1 MNILFH
7 LTVPPSARAECDAV
21 VQEVHALHSRFGGV
35 IDHLYPGRRP
45 GTRFPRRFWGVMR
58 WPLLRWAERRAV
70 IHHIYNPDPYPFA
83 ILRWLR
89 RPVIYTISAGIQAR
103 DAANA
108 RELARRVHTLVVA
121 TEQERDRLRGWG
133 IENARVVRPGID
145 LARFSPAPPPPD
157 LPPTLLM
164 GSAPWT
170 REQFRTKG
178 VDALLALARRWPEL
192 HLVFLWR
199 GILYEE
205 MMRRVRASGL
215 SDRVEVINERTD
227 VNAVLARVHAAVILT
242 TEDALIKAY
251 PHSLLEALA
260 AGRPVLV
267 SRRVP
272 ISRDVQEA
280 DCGIVLEDVEISS
293 LARALRALLA
303 DYEAYARRAADLSAT
318 FSQQRLLAE
327 YGAIYRAAHEVT
339 GDTEGD
345 ANG

>member
-1 MNILFH
+1 MEMNILYH

-21 VQEVHALHSRFGGV
+21 VQEVRALQAHFGGA
-35 IDHLYPGRRP
+35 IDHLYPGRAP
-45 GTRFPRRFWGVMR
+45 GTRFPRRFWGMMR

-83 ILRWLR
+83 VLRGLQ

-108 RELARRVHTLVVA
+108 RELARRVRTLVVA
-121 TEQERDRLRGWG
+121 TEQDRARLRGWG
-133 IENARVVRPGID
+133 IENVHVVRPGID
-145 LARFSPAPPPPD
+145 LTRFSPAPPPAD

-205 MMRRVRASGL
+205 MLRRVRASGL
-215 SDRVEVINERTD
+215 SDRVEIINERVD
-227 VNAVLARVHAAVILT
+227 VSSVLARVHAAVILT

-267 SRRVP
+267 SHSVLMATEVVQRGYGVAIDKVDETHVQRAVKRLF
-272 ISRDVQEA
+272 RDYPNYRQQA
-280 DCGIVLEDVEISS
+280 LGFDKHNFTLEKM
-293 LARALRALLA
+293 LAS
-303 DYEAYARRAADLSAT
+303 YAK
-318 FSQQRLLAE
+318 
-327 YGAIYRAAHEVT
+327 IYRIFVDDGALI
-339 GDTEGD
+339 
-345 ANG
+345 

>member
-1 MNILFH
+1 MNILYH

-21 VQEVHALHSRFGGV
+21 VQEVRALQAHFGGA
-35 IDHLYPGRRP
+35 IDHLYPGRQP
-45 GTRFPRRFWGVMR
+45 GARFPRRFWGMMR

-83 ILRWLR
+83 ILRGLR
-89 RPVIYTISAGIQAR
+89 CPVIYTISAGIQAR

-108 RELARRVHTLVVA
+108 RELAQRVQTLVVA
-121 TEQERDRLRGWG
+121 TERERERLRGWS

-145 LARFSPAPPPPD
+145 LTRFSPAPPPAA

-178 VDALLALARRWPEL
+178 VDALLALAQRWPEL

-205 MMRRVRASGL
+205 MMRRVRATGL
-215 SDRVEVINERTD
+215 SDRVEVINERVD
-227 VNAVLARVHAAVILT
+227 VSAVLARVHAAVILT
-242 TEDALIKAY
+242 TEEALIKAY

-260 AGRPVLV
+260 AGRPV
-267 SRRVP
+267 
-272 ISRDVQEA
+272 
-280 DCGIVLEDVEISS
+280 IV
-293 LARALRALLA
+293 
-303 DYEAYARRAADLSAT
+303 
-318 FSQQRLLAE
+318 
-327 YGAIYRAAHEVT
+327 
-339 GDTEGD
+339 
-345 ANG
+345 

>member
-1 MNILFH
+1 MDILYH
-7 LTVPPSARAECDAV
+7 LTVPPSAHAECDAV
-21 VQEVHALHSRFGGV
+21 VQEVRALQSHFGGA

-45 GTRFPRRFWGVMR
+45 GARFPRRFWGLMR

-83 ILRWLR
+83 VVRGLQ
-89 RPVIYTISAGIQAR
+89 RPVIYTISAGVQAR

-145 LARFSPAPPPPD
+145 LARFSPAPPPDD

-178 VDALLALARRWPEL
+178 VDALLALAQRWPEL

-205 MMRRVRASGL
+205 MLRRVRAAGL
-215 SDRVEVINERTD
+215 SARVEVINERVD
-227 VNAVLARVHAAVILT
+227 VAAVLARVHAAVILT

-267 SRRVP
+267 SHSVLMATEVVQQSYGVAIDKVDETHVQRAVKQLF
-272 ISRDVQEA
+272 RDYPNYRQQA
-280 DCGIVLEDVEISS
+280 LGFDKHNFTLEKM
-293 LARALRALLA
+293 LAG
-303 DYEAYARRAADLSAT
+303 YAK
-318 FSQQRLLAE
+318 
-327 YGAIYRAAHEVT
+327 IYRIFVDDGALI
-339 GDTEGD
+339 
-345 ANG
+345 